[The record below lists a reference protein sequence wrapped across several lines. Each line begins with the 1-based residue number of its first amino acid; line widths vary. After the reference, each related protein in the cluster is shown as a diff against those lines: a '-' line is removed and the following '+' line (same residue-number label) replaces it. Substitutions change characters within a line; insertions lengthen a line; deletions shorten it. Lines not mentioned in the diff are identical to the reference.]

1 MESHGIPMEFVD
13 FQLEKNLAA
22 NQKQKQGMSKT
33 EADDA
38 RHKVGRIQ
46 MLSEV
51 EDFCQEKGFLSA
63 GFFSFFGTIDS
74 IFNFARFLSSLR
86 QKSQGKQLELLQLL
100 AGAGDPPAFGLPAMV
115 SLQHGTC
122 DA

>member
-51 EDFCQEKGFLSA
+51 EDFFLPRKRL
-63 GFFSFFGTIDS
+63 SFGRVLF
-74 IFNFARFLSSLR
+74 IFWHNRFN
-86 QKSQGKQLELLQLL
+86 LQLCPFFVFPAAKVSREA
-100 AGAGDPPAFGLPAMV
+100 AGAAAAA
-115 SLQHGTC
+115 SWC
-122 DA
+122 W